1 LRDLDGNRVRF
12 RDLEA
17 DYILLDFWGSWCV
30 PCLESIPHLVDL
42 QKRYGPRL
50 KVIGIAYETGA
61 PADRIAA
68 VSAAAKRLG
77 IDYTILLAEIDG
89 PCPLKEALRVDSL
102 PTMIL
107 LSNDGRVLHREQGS
121 SNDAIARLD
130 RVVARAFRPMI
141 SRSR

>member
-1 LRDLDGNRVRF
+1 M
-12 RDLEA
+12 
-17 DYILLDFWGSWCV
+17 
-30 PCLESIPHLVDL
+30 
-42 QKRYGPRL
+42 
-50 KVIGIAYETGA
+50 IGIAYETGA